1 MEDVRLR
8 SSSGIAKV
16 TGVALCL
23 AGVFTIAFYAGPS
36 ISPPNHHHA
45 FASDPAPAG
54 SKPEVPRGVWIQWT
68 FLMVVGEMCWCLW
81 IILEV
86 CMHYVFQ
93 ILCFLVTCFSTL
105 TRIFFLYQNNKS
117 VVRSLILRL

>member
-1 MEDVRLR
+1 MEDVKLR

-23 AGVFTIAFYAGPS
+23 AGVFTIAFFSGPS
-36 ISPPNHHHA
+36 ISPLNHHHA
-45 FASDPAPAG
+45 FASNPAPAG
-54 SKPEVPRGVWIQWT
+54 STQVVPRAVWIQWT

-86 CMHYVFQ
+86 CMHYVF
-93 ILCFLVTCFSTL
+93 
-105 TRIFFLYQNNKS
+105 
-117 VVRSLILRL
+117 

>member
-86 CMHYVFQ
+86 CMH
-93 ILCFLVTCFSTL
+93 
-105 TRIFFLYQNNKS
+105 
-117 VVRSLILRL
+117 